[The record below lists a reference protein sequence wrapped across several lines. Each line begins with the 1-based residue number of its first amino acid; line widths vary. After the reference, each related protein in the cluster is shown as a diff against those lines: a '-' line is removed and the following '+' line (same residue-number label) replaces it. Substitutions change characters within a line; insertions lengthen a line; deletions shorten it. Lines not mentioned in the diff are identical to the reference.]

1 MAEKGSSANTNCP
14 ATFDTVRYF
23 KKVGR
28 EQDRIGCLFPKSL
41 HPMDTVRTDKGIGGG
56 VMSTKELI
64 EYIAKALVD
73 HPDQVRVSEIEGERT
88 SVIELSVAK
97 EDLGKVIGK
106 QGRTARAIRV
116 ILGAVSANLGKHS
129 VLEIIE

>member
-1 MAEKGSSANTNCP
+1 MNTK
-14 ATFDTVRYF
+14 D
-23 KKVGR
+23 
-28 EQDRIGCLFPKSL
+28 
-41 HPMDTVRTDKGIGGG
+41 
-56 VMSTKELI
+56 LI

-116 ILGAVSANLGKHS
+116 ILGAVSAKLGKHS